1 MCLDVYDFHGPV
13 VETYSCNGVIN
24 QKWQYDASLRSLH
37 LHFVIRIIRK
47 ELGRVNEPLTKD

>member
-1 MCLDVYDFHGPV
+1 MTSY
-13 VETYSCNGVIN
+13 TKSQIQKMKKS

-37 LHFVIRIIRK
+37 LHFVTRIIWK